1 MGTAIFSAQFTA
13 LWTALFAVGNS
24 ALALLAMETGRR
36 FLAMGCVLTTIFLV
50 LLTYTHLHEL
60 PKF

>member
-13 LWTALFAVGNS
+13 LWAAIFAVGNS
-24 ALALLAMETGRR
+24 ALAYMAIERGRK
-36 FLAMGCVLTTIFLV
+36 LQSLICVLTTAFLV
-50 LLTYTHLHEL
+50 YLTYLHLQEL